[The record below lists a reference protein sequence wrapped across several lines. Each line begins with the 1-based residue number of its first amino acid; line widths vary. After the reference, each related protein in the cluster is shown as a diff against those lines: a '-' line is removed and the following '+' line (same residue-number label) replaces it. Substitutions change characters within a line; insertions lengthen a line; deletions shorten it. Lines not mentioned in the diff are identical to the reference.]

1 MRQFFKFMFAS
12 MLGSFLTFLLLL
24 LVIFLMIAGV
34 VSSVSSDK
42 LVPVSDNSVLYA
54 RLDNPISERTSNN
67 PFENINF
74 ASMTSK
80 GNIGLNDI
88 LDDFKKAKKD
98 KRIKGIYLDLTTIP
112 AGIATLEEI
121 RNGLI
126 DFKTS
131 GKFVYAYSEGYS
143 QGSYY
148 VATAADKIFLNPQ
161 GTIDFKGLNAE
172 VMFLKGTLEKLEI
185 EPQIIRH
192 GKFKSAVE
200 PLILD
205 KMSDENRKQVQS
217 YVGAIWN
224 SILSGISKSRNIEV
238 KELQNIADSLLIQN
252 GEDALKYHLVDQ
264 LAYQDQFNSELS
276 EKLSLKS
283 KQEIKTVNIAK
294 YTKAYVKDD
303 KKYVSEKIAVI
314 YATGEIVDGKGNDK
328 KIGSETT
335 SAAIRKARLDEKV
348 KAIVLR
354 VNSPGGSALASDV
367 IWREVYLTKNT
378 KPVIVSMGDVAASGG
393 YYISCAADSIVAE
406 PNTIT
411 GSIGVF
417 GLLLN
422 AKKFFNDKLG
432 ITFDNVKTGNY
443 ADLGSI
449 DRPLT
454 ASERAIVQKS
464 VEKVYDTFIT
474 RVSEGRHIP
483 KAMVD
488 SLGQGRVWSG
498 IDAKERGL
506 VDILGGID
514 TAIVIAAKMAKIDK
528 YRIVY
533 LPEQKEPLAEFL
545 DNLSDDAETSFLK
558 NKVGETYKYYTELQS
573 LLKMKG
579 IQARMEYDIDIN

>member
-1 MRQFFKFMFAS
+1 MFAS

-24 LVIFLMIAGV
+24 FVIFLIIAGI

-42 LVPVSDNSVLYA
+42 LVAVSNNSVLYA
-54 RLDNPISERTSNN
+54 RFDKPISERTSNN

-88 LDDFKKAKKD
+88 LDDIKKAKKD
-98 KRIKGIYLDLTTIP
+98 SRIKGIYLDLSTIP
-112 AGIATLEEI
+112 AGVATIEEI
-121 RNGLI
+121 RNSLI
-126 DFKTS
+126 DFKSS
-131 GKFVYAYSEGYS
+131 GKFIFAYSEGYS

-148 VATAADKIFLNPQ
+148 VASVADKIFLNPQ

-172 VMFLKGTLEKLEI
+172 VMFLKGTLEKLGI

-205 KMSDENRKQVQS
+205 KMSDENRKQVQG

-224 SILSGISKSRNIEV
+224 SILSGISKSRNVEV
-238 KELQNIADSLLIQN
+238 KDLQNIADSLLIQN
-252 GEDALKYHLVDQ
+252 AEDALKYHLVDQ
-264 LAYQDQFNSELS
+264 LAYQDQFYSELS
-276 EKLSLKS
+276 DKLGLTG
-283 KQEIKTVNIAK
+283 KQEIKTVNIVK

-314 YATGEIVDGKGNDK
+314 YATGEIFEGKGNDK
-328 KIGSETT
+328 KIGSITT
-335 SAAIRKARLDEKV
+335 SEAIRKARLDEKV
-348 KAIVLR
+348 KAVVLR

-367 IWREVYLTKNT
+367 IWREVYLTKKI

-443 ADLGSI
+443 ADIGSI

-474 RVSEGRHIP
+474 RVSEGRHIS
-483 KAMVD
+483 KALVD
-488 SLGQGRVWSG
+488 SIGQGRVWSG

-545 DNLSDDAETSFLK
+545 ENLSDDAETSFLK
-558 NKVGETYKYYTELQS
+558 SKVGDTYKYYSQLQS
-573 LLKMKG
+573 LLKMNG
-579 IQARMEYDIDIN
+579 IQARMEYNVEIY

>member
-1 MRQFFKFMFAS
+1 
-12 MLGSFLTFLLLL
+12 MLGSFLTF
-24 LVIFLMIAGV
+24 IFLLFIMFLIIAGI

-42 LVPVSDNSVLYA
+42 LVAVSNNSVLYA
-54 RLDNPISERTSNN
+54 RFDKPISERTSNN

-80 GNIGLNDI
+80 GNMGLNDI
-88 LDDFKKAKKD
+88 LDDIKKAKKD
-98 KRIKGIYLDLTTIP
+98 NRIKGIYLDLSTIP
-112 AGIATLEEI
+112 AGVATIEEI
-121 RNGLI
+121 RNSLI
-126 DFKTS
+126 DFKSS
-131 GKFVYAYSEGYS
+131 GKFIYAYSEGYS
-143 QGSYY
+143 QGAYY
-148 VATAADKIFLNPQ
+148 VASVADKIFLNPQ

-205 KMSDENRKQVQS
+205 KMSDENRKQVQG

-238 KELQNIADSLLIQN
+238 KDLQNIADSLLIQN
-252 GEDALKYHLVDQ
+252 AEDALKYHLVDQ
-264 LAYQDQFNSELS
+264 LTYQDQFYSELS
-276 EKLSLKS
+276 EKLGLTG
-283 KQEIKTVNIAK
+283 KQEIKTVNISK

-314 YATGEIVDGKGNDK
+314 YATGEIGEGKGNDK
-328 KIGSETT
+328 KIGSITT
-335 SAAIRKARLDEKV
+335 CEAIRKARLDEKV
-348 KAIVLR
+348 KAVVLR

-367 IWREVYLTKNT
+367 IWREVYLTHKI

-464 VEKVYDTFIT
+464 IEKVYDTFIT
-474 RVSEGRHIP
+474 RVSEGRHIS
-483 KAMVD
+483 KALVD
-488 SLGQGRVWSG
+488 SIGQGRVWSG
-498 IDAKERGL
+498 VDAKERGL

-514 TAIVIAAKMAKIDK
+514 TAIIIAARMAKIDK
-528 YRIVY
+528 YRIIY

-545 DNLSDDAETSFLK
+545 ENLSDDAETSFLK
-558 NKVGETYKYYTELQS
+558 SKVGDTYKYYSQLQS
-573 LLKMKG
+573 LLKMNG
-579 IQARMEYDIDIN
+579 IQARMEYNVEIY

>member
-24 LVIFLMIAGV
+24 FVIFLIIAGI

-42 LVPVSDNSVLYA
+42 LVAVSNNSVLYA
-54 RLDNPISERTSNN
+54 RFDKPISERTSNN

-88 LDDFKKAKKD
+88 LDDIKKAKKD
-98 KRIKGIYLDLTTIP
+98 SRIKGIYLDLSTIP
-112 AGIATLEEI
+112 AGVATIEEI
-121 RNGLI
+121 RNSLI
-126 DFKTS
+126 DFKSS
-131 GKFVYAYSEGYS
+131 GKFIFAYSEGYS

-148 VATAADKIFLNPQ
+148 VASVADKIFLNPQ

-172 VMFLKGTLEKLEI
+172 VMFLKGTLEKLGI
-185 EPQIIRH
+185 EPQIIRN

-205 KMSDENRKQVQS
+205 KMSDENRKQVQG

-224 SILSGISKSRNIEV
+224 SILSGISKSRNVEV
-238 KELQNIADSLLIQN
+238 KDLQNIADSLLIQN
-252 GEDALKYHLVDQ
+252 AEDALKYHLVDQ
-264 LAYQDQFNSELS
+264 LAYQDQFYSELS
-276 EKLSLKS
+276 DKLGLTG
-283 KQEIKTVNIAK
+283 KQEIKTVNIVK

-314 YATGEIVDGKGNDK
+314 YATGEIFEGKGNDK
-328 KIGSETT
+328 KIGSITT
-335 SAAIRKARLDEKV
+335 SEAIRKARLDEKV
-348 KAIVLR
+348 KAVVLR

-367 IWREVYLTKNT
+367 IWREVYLTKKI

-443 ADLGSI
+443 ADIGSI

-474 RVSEGRHIP
+474 RVSEGRHIS
-483 KAMVD
+483 KALVD
-488 SLGQGRVWSG
+488 SIGQGRVWSG

-545 DNLSDDAETSFLK
+545 ENLSDDAETSFLK
-558 NKVGETYKYYTELQS
+558 SKVGDTYKYYSQLQS
-573 LLKMKG
+573 LLKMNG
-579 IQARMEYDIDIN
+579 IQARMEYNVEIY